1 MIVSLE
7 KVSKYYG
14 AELILKD
21 VTAAIQ
27 DKDRIGLVGPNGEGK
42 STLLNMIAADLDY
55 EEGEI
60 TLSSGATI
68 GYLKQNSGLS
78 NGRTI
83 QEEMRSVF
91 SDLLALGE
99 EVEQLHQQMAQH
111 HDDPA
116 VLEKLTALYA
126 KKQSLFEQREGYS
139 IDVKINMILSGMGF
153 ANYDRDTI
161 TDNLSGGEKTRL
173 AIAQLLLREPNLLI
187 LDEPTN
193 HLDFKTLGWLE
204 EYLSTYKG
212 ALLVV
217 SHDRYFLD
225 HLVGKIW
232 EVERTV
238 LTEYNGNYSSY
249 VKQKKERVERQL
261 KEYELQQAQ
270 IAHMEDYIARNLV
283 RATTSKMAKSRRTQ
297 LEHIER
303 IEKPQLWSKKASF
316 TFDYDEEPVK
326 DVLHAEDMAVSVGLA
341 DNRRTL
347 FQNLNI
353 DVLRGEKIA
362 FIGPNGVGKSSLLK
376 ALMGKIPA
384 EYKRLDWGRKVQI
397 SYYDQ
402 ENKQLSPEKKA
413 IDEIWDRFPD
423 MVETDV
429 RNILGRVLLSGED
442 VYKDVGQLSGGER
455 AKVAFAVMMLE
466 RGNVLIM
473 DEPTNHLDIASKE
486 MLEDALSSFTG
497 TLIMVSHDR
506 YLLNKIP
513 TKIIEMYPNGIEIYN
528 GRYDYYLEHRR
539 EPSEEKPVVKSDTSK
554 ENAQKY
560 HRSKQERAHQ
570 VAVQKRIA
578 LLEKMTEENEAK
590 IEELSAQMAQPE
602 IAADYQ
608 QVEEIC
614 RQIEELKQ
622 QNEAYSEEWLEL
634 CEEAN

>member
-7 KVSKYYG
+7 NVSKYYG

-21 VTAAIQ
+21 VNAAIQ
-27 DKDRIGLVGPNGEGK
+27 EKDRIGLVGPNGEGK
-42 STLLNMIAADLDY
+42 STLLNMIAANLDY

-60 TLSSGATI
+60 ILSSGASI

-78 NGRTI
+78 NGRSI
-83 QEEMRSVF
+83 QDEMRSVF
-91 SDLLALGE
+91 SELLALGE

-116 VLEKLTALYA
+116 TLEELTALYS
-126 KKQSLFEQREGYS
+126 KKQALFEQREGYS

-153 ANYDRDTI
+153 ANYDRNTI

-204 EYLSTYKG
+204 EYLNNYKG

-225 HLVGKIW
+225 HLVSKVW
-232 EVERTV
+232 EVERCS
-238 LTEYNGNYSSY
+238 LTEYSGNYSAY

-261 KEYELQQAQ
+261 KEYEIQQAQ

-303 IEKPQLWSKKASF
+303 IEKPQMWSKKASF

-341 DNRRTL
+341 DNRKVLCR
-347 FQNLNI
+347 NLNI

-376 ALMGKIPA
+376 ALMGMIPS
-384 EYKRLDWGRKVQI
+384 EYKRLDWGRKVKV

-402 ENKQLSPEKKA
+402 ENRQLSPEKKA
-413 IDEIWDRFPD
+413 IDEIWDRFPS

-442 VYKDVGQLSGGER
+442 VYKEVGQLSGGER

-486 MLEDALSSFTG
+486 MLEDALASFTG

-506 YLLNKIP
+506 YMLNKIP
-513 TKIIEMYPNGIEIYN
+513 TKIIEMHSNGIEIYN
-528 GRYDYYLEHRR
+528 GRYDYYLEHKR
-539 EPSEEKPVVKSDTSK
+539 EPVEVKAPVKSDASK

-578 LLEKMTEENEAK
+578 LLEKLIEEGETR
-590 IEELSAQMAQPE
+590 IEELSAQMAEPD

-608 QVEEIC
+608 KVDEICKTIEEI
-614 RQIEELKQ
+614 KS

-634 CEEAN
+634 CEETN

>member
-7 KVSKYYG
+7 HVSKYYG

-21 VTAAIQ
+21 VNAAIQ
-27 DKDRIGLVGPNGEGK
+27 EKDRIGLVGPNGEGK

-60 TLSSGATI
+60 ILSSGATI

-78 NGRTI
+78 NGRSI

-91 SDLLALGE
+91 SELLALGE

-116 VLEKLTALYA
+116 ALEELTALYS
-126 KKQSLFEQREGYS
+126 KKQALFEQREGYS

-153 ANYDRDTI
+153 ANYDRNTI

-204 EYLSTYKG
+204 EYLSSYKG

-232 EVERTV
+232 EVERCA
-238 LTEYNGNYSSY
+238 LAEYNGNYSSY

-261 KEYELQQAQ
+261 KEYEIQQAQ

-341 DNRRTL
+341 DNRKVLCR
-347 FQNLNI
+347 NLNI

-376 ALMGKIPA
+376 ALMGMIPS
-384 EYKRLDWGRKVQI
+384 EYKRLDWGRKVKI

-402 ENKQLSPEKKA
+402 ENKQLSPEKKV
-413 IDEIWDRFPD
+413 IDEIWDRFPS

-442 VYKDVGQLSGGER
+442 VYKEVGQLSGGER

-486 MLEDALSSFTG
+486 MLEDALASFTG

-506 YLLNKIP
+506 YMLNKIP
-513 TKIIEMYPNGIEIYN
+513 TKIIEMHANGIEIYN
-528 GRYDYYLEHRR
+528 GRYDYYLEHKR
-539 EPSEEKPVVKSDTSK
+539 EPAEVKAPAKSEASK
-554 ENAQKY
+554 ENSQKY

-578 LLEKMTEENEAK
+578 LLEKLIEEGETR
-590 IEELSAQMAQPE
+590 IEELSAQMAEPD

-608 QVEEIC
+608 KVDEICKTIEEI
-614 RQIEELKQ
+614 KS

>member
-1 MIVSLE
+1 MIVSIE
-7 KVSKYYG
+7 HVSKYYG

-21 VTAAIQ
+21 INAAIQ
-27 DKDRIGLVGPNGEGK
+27 EKDRIGLVGPNGEGK

-60 TLSSGATI
+60 VLSSGATI

-78 NGRTI
+78 NGRSI
-83 QEEMRSVF
+83 QEEMRGVF
-91 SDLLALGE
+91 ADLLALGE
-99 EVEQLHQQMAQH
+99 EVEELHQQMAEQH
-111 HDDPA
+111 DNPA
-116 VLEKLTALYA
+116 ALAELTALYS
-126 KKQSLFEQREGYS
+126 KKQALFEQKEGYS

-153 ANYDRDTI
+153 ANYDRNTI

-204 EYLSTYKG
+204 EYLSSYKG

-225 HLVGKIW
+225 HLVTKIW
-232 EVERTV
+232 EVERCS
-238 LTEYNGNYSSY
+238 LSEYKGNYSAY
-249 VKQKKERVERQL
+249 VKQKKERLERQL
-261 KEYELQQAQ
+261 KEYEIQQTQ
-270 IAHMEDYIARNLV
+270 IASMEDYIARNLV

-303 IEKPQLWSKKASF
+303 IEKPQMWSKKASF
-316 TFDYDEEPVK
+316 TFEYDEEPVK
-326 DVLHAEDMAVSVGLA
+326 DVLHAEDLCLSVGLGE
-341 DNRRTL
+341 NRKL
-347 FQNLNI
+347 LSQHLNI

-362 FIGPNGVGKSSLLK
+362 FIGPNGVGKSTLLK
-376 ALMGKIPA
+376 ALMGMLPC
-384 EYKRLDWGRKVQI
+384 EYRRLDWGRKVSI

-402 ENKQLSPEKKA
+402 ENRQLHPEKKA

-442 VYKDVGQLSGGER
+442 VYKEVGQLSGGER

-486 MLEDALSSFTG
+486 MLEDALASFTG

-506 YLLNKIP
+506 YMLNKIP
-513 TKIIEMYPNGIEIYN
+513 TKIIEMHKNGIEVYQ
-528 GRYDYYLEHRR
+528 GRYDYYLEHKR
-539 EPSEEKPVVKSDTSK
+539 EPVEEKPIVKSDASK
-554 ENAQKY
+554 ENSQKY

-578 LLEKMTEENEAK
+578 QLEKWIEEGENE
-590 IEELSAQMAQPE
+590 IESLSVQMAQPD

-608 QVEEIC
+608 KVDDIC
-614 RQIEELKQ
+614 KQIEEIKAK
-622 QNEAYSEEWLEL
+622 NEAYSEEWLEL

>member
-7 KVSKYYG
+7 HVSKYYG

-21 VTAAIQ
+21 INAAIQ
-27 DKDRIGLVGPNGEGK
+27 EKDRIGLVGPNGEGK

-60 TLSSGATI
+60 ILSSGATI

-78 NGRTI
+78 NGRSI

-91 SDLLALGE
+91 SELLALGE

-116 VLEKLTALYA
+116 ALEELTALYS
-126 KKQSLFEQREGYS
+126 KKQALFEQREGYS

-153 ANYDRDTI
+153 ANYDRNTI

-204 EYLSTYKG
+204 EYLNSYKG

-232 EVERTV
+232 EVERCA
-238 LTEYNGNYSSY
+238 LSEYNGNYSSY

-261 KEYELQQAQ
+261 KEYEIQQAQ

-341 DNRRTL
+341 DNRKVLCR
-347 FQNLNI
+347 NLNI

-376 ALMGKIPA
+376 ALMGMIPS
-384 EYKRLDWGRKVQI
+384 EYKRLDWGRKVKV

-413 IDEIWDRFPD
+413 IDEIWDRFPS

-442 VYKDVGQLSGGER
+442 VYKEVGQLSGGER

-473 DEPTNHLDIASKE
+473 DEPPNHLDIASKE
-486 MLEDALSSFTG
+486 MLEDALASFTG

-506 YLLNKIP
+506 YMLNKIP
-513 TKIIEMYPNGIEIYN
+513 TKIIEMHSNGIEVYN
-528 GRYDYYLEHRR
+528 GRYDYYLEHKR
-539 EPSEEKPVVKSDTSK
+539 EPAEVTHPVKSEASK
-554 ENAQKY
+554 ENSQKY

-578 LLEKMTEENEAK
+578 LLEKLIEEGETR
-590 IEELSAQMAQPE
+590 IEELSAQMAEPD

-608 QVEEIC
+608 KVDEICKMIEEI
-614 RQIEELKQ
+614 KG

-634 CEEAN
+634 CEEVN

>member
-7 KVSKYYG
+7 HVSKYYG

-21 VTAAIQ
+21 VNAAIQ
-27 DKDRIGLVGPNGEGK
+27 EKDRIGLVGPNGEGK

-60 TLSSGATI
+60 ILSSGATI

-78 NGRTI
+78 NGRSI

-91 SDLLALGE
+91 SELLALGE

-116 VLEKLTALYA
+116 ALEELTALYS
-126 KKQSLFEQREGYS
+126 KKQALFEQREGYS

-153 ANYDRDTI
+153 ANYDRNTI

-204 EYLSTYKG
+204 EYLSSYKG

-232 EVERTV
+232 EVERCA

-261 KEYELQQAQ
+261 KEYEIQQAQ

-341 DNRRTL
+341 DNRKVLCR
-347 FQNLNI
+347 NLNI

-376 ALMGKIPA
+376 ALMGMIPS
-384 EYKRLDWGRKVQI
+384 EYKRLDWGRKVKI

-413 IDEIWDRFPD
+413 IDEIWDRFPS

-442 VYKDVGQLSGGER
+442 VYKEVGQLSGGER

-486 MLEDALSSFTG
+486 MLEDALASFTG

-506 YLLNKIP
+506 YMLNKIP
-513 TKIIEMYPNGIEIYN
+513 TKIIEMHANGIEIYN
-528 GRYDYYLEHRR
+528 GRYDYYLEHKR
-539 EPSEEKPVVKSDTSK
+539 EPVEVKAPAKSETSK
-554 ENAQKY
+554 ENSQKY

-578 LLEKMTEENEAK
+578 LLEKLIEEGETR
-590 IEELSAQMAQPE
+590 IEELSAQMAEPD

-608 QVEEIC
+608 KVDEICKTIEEI
-614 RQIEELKQ
+614 KS

>member
-7 KVSKYYG
+7 HVSKYYG

-27 DKDRIGLVGPNGEGK
+27 DRDRIGLVGPNGEGK
-42 STLLNMIAADLDY
+42 STLLNMIAAGLEY

-60 TLSSGATI
+60 ILSSGASI
-68 GYLKQNSGLS
+68 GYLRQNSGLS

-83 QEEMRSVF
+83 QEEMRGVF
-91 SDLLALGE
+91 SELLALGE

-116 VLEKLTALYA
+116 ILEELTAQYS
-126 KKQSLFEQREGYS
+126 KKQALFEQKEGYS

-153 ANYDRDTI
+153 ANYDRNTI

-204 EYLSTYKG
+204 EYLATYKG

-225 HLVGKIW
+225 HLVGKVW
-232 EVERTV
+232 EVERTI

-283 RATTSKMAKSRRTQ
+283 RATTSKMAKSRRAQ

-303 IEKPQLWSKKASF
+303 IEKPQLWSKKATF

-326 DVLHAEDMAVSVGLA
+326 DVLHAEGMAISVGLA
-341 DNRRTL
+341 ENRKTL
-347 FQNLNI
+347 CQNLDI

-376 ALMGKIPA
+376 ALMGMIPS
-384 EYKRLDWGRKVQI
+384 EYKRLDWGRKVKV

-402 ENKQLSPEKKA
+402 ENRQLSPEKRA
-413 IDEIWDRFPD
+413 IDEIWDRFPS

-442 VYKDVGQLSGGER
+442 VYKEVGQLSGGER

-486 MLEDALSSFTG
+486 MLEDALASFTG

-506 YLLNKIP
+506 YMLNKIP
-513 TKIIEMYPNGIEIYN
+513 TKIIEMHANGIEIYN

-539 EPSEEKPVVKSDTSK
+539 EPLEVKAPKKTEASV

-578 LLEKMTEENEAK
+578 LLEKMIADGESEIEA
-590 IEELSAQMAQPE
+590 LSAQMAEPD

-608 QVEEIC
+608 KVDEIC
-614 RQIEELKQ
+614 QKIEAIKS
-622 QNEAYSEEWLEL
+622 QNEEYSEEWLLL
-634 CEEAN
+634 CDEIN

>member
-7 KVSKYYG
+7 HVSKYYG

-21 VTAAIQ
+21 ITTSIQ

-68 GYLKQNSGLS
+68 GYLRQNSGLS
-78 NGRTI
+78 NGRSI

-99 EVEQLHQQMAQH
+99 EVEQLHQQMALH
-111 HDDPA
+111 HDEPEL
-116 VLEKLTALYA
+116 LEKLTALYSQ
-126 KKQSLFEQREGYS
+126 KQALFEQREGYS

-153 ANYDRDTI
+153 SNYDRNTV

-204 EYLSTYKG
+204 EYLQSYKG

-225 HLVGKIW
+225 HLVNKIW
-232 EVERTV
+232 EIERCA
-238 LTEYNGNYSSY
+238 LSEYNGNYSSY

-261 KEYELQQAQ
+261 KEYEMQQQQ
-270 IAHMEDYIARNLV
+270 IASMEDFVARNLV
-283 RATTSKMAKSRRTQ
+283 RATTSKMAKSRRNA
-297 LEHIER
+297 LERMER

-316 TFDYDEEPVK
+316 SFEYDEEPVK
-326 DVLHAEDMAVSVGLA
+326 DVLHAEGMAIFVGLGE
-341 DNRRTL
+341 NRKTL
-347 FQNLNI
+347 CQNLNI

-376 ALMGKIPA
+376 ALMGLIPC
-384 EYKRLDWGRKVQI
+384 EYRRLDWGRKVKI

-402 ENKQLSPEKKA
+402 ENRQLSPEKRA
-413 IDEIWDRFPD
+413 IDEIWDRFPA
-423 MVETDV
+423 MVETEV

-442 VYKDVGQLSGGER
+442 VYKEVSQLSGGER

-466 RGNVLIM
+466 RGNVLVM

-486 MLEDALSSFTG
+486 MLEDALDSFTG

-513 TKIIEMYPNGIEIYN
+513 TKIIEMHPSGLEIYN

-539 EPSEEKPVVKSDTSK
+539 EPEVKAPEKNEASK

-578 LLEKMTEENEAK
+578 LLEKMTEENESLVEELTAQMALPDVASDYQKVEEICQK
-590 IEELSAQMAQPE
+590 IEEL
-602 IAADYQ
+602 
-608 QVEEIC
+608 
-614 RQIEELKQ
+614 KK
-622 QNEAYSEEWLEL
+622 QNEAYSEEWLLL
-634 CEEAN
+634 CEDLD

>member
-7 KVSKYYG
+7 NVSKYYG

-21 VTAAIQ
+21 INAAIQ
-27 DKDRIGLVGPNGEGK
+27 EKDRIGLVGPNGEGK

-60 TLSSGATI
+60 ILSSGATI

-78 NGRTI
+78 NGRSI

-91 SDLLALGE
+91 SELLALGE

-111 HDDPA
+111 HDDPSA
-116 VLEKLTALYA
+116 LEELTALYS
-126 KKQSLFEQREGYS
+126 KKQALFEQREGYS

-153 ANYDRDTI
+153 ANYDRNTI
-161 TDNLSGGEKTRL
+161 TDNLSGGENTRL

-204 EYLSTYKG
+204 EYLSSYKG

-225 HLVGKIW
+225 HLVGRIW
-232 EVERTV
+232 EVERCA
-238 LTEYNGNYSSY
+238 LTEFNGNYSSY

-261 KEYELQQAQ
+261 KEYEIQQAQ

-341 DNRRTL
+341 DNRKVLCR
-347 FQNLNI
+347 NLNI

-376 ALMGKIPA
+376 ALMGMIPSD
-384 EYKRLDWGRKVQI
+384 YKRLDWGRKVKV

-413 IDEIWDRFPD
+413 IDEIWDRFPS
-423 MVETDV
+423 MVETEV

-442 VYKDVGQLSGGER
+442 VYKEVGQLSGGER

-486 MLEDALSSFTG
+486 MLEDALASFTG

-506 YLLNKIP
+506 YMLNKIP
-513 TKIIEMYPNGIEIYN
+513 TKIIEMHSNGIEIYN
-528 GRYDYYLEHRR
+528 GRYDYYLEHKR
-539 EPSEEKPVVKSDTSK
+539 EPVEVKTNVKSEASK
-554 ENAQKY
+554 ENSQKY

-578 LLEKMTEENEAK
+578 LLEKLIEEGETR
-590 IEELSAQMAQPE
+590 IEELSAQMAEPD

-608 QVEEIC
+608 KVDEICKTIEEI
-614 RQIEELKQ
+614 KS

-634 CEEAN
+634 CEEV

>member
-116 VLEKLTALYA
+116 VLEELTALYA

-153 ANYDRDTI
+153 ANYDRNTI

-347 FQNLNI
+347 FRNLNI

-486 MLEDALSSFTG
+486 MLEDALASFTG

>member
-60 TLSSGATI
+60 ILSSGATI

-116 VLEKLTALYA
+116 VLEELTALYA

-347 FQNLNI
+347 FRNLNI

-486 MLEDALSSFTG
+486 ILEDALNSYTG
-497 TLIMVSHDR
+497 TILYVSHDR
-506 YLLNKIP
+506 YFINRTATRILELCGK
-513 TKIIEMYPNGIEIYN
+513 EFYN
-528 GRYDYYLEHRR
+528 YAGNYDYYLEKKITPSQEVIVKIETETESKLDWKAQKEEQARQRKR
-539 EPSEEKPVVKSDTSK
+539 ENDLKKCEDLIADLEEKLAD
-554 ENAQKY
+554 
-560 HRSKQERAHQ
+560 
-570 VAVQKRIA
+570 
-578 LLEKMTEENEAK
+578 
-590 IEELSAQMAQPE
+590 IEEKMAQPE
-602 IAADYQ
+602 ISCNSA
-608 QVEEIC
+608 
-614 RQIEELKQ
+614 ELGKLTKEQ
-622 QNEAYSEEWLEL
+622 SALQAKLDEQMEL
-634 CEEAN
+634 WETLA

>member
-60 TLSSGATI
+60 ILSSGATI

-116 VLEKLTALYA
+116 VLEELTALYA

-153 ANYDRDTI
+153 ANYDRNTI

-486 MLEDALSSFTG
+486 MLEDALASFTG

-539 EPSEEKPVVKSDTSK
+539 EPSEEKPVVKSDASK

>member
-1 MIVSLE
+1 M
-7 KVSKYYG
+7 
-14 AELILKD
+14 
-21 VTAAIQ
+21 
-27 DKDRIGLVGPNGEGK
+27 
-42 STLLNMIAADLDY
+42 
-55 EEGEI
+55 
-60 TLSSGATI
+60 
-68 GYLKQNSGLS
+68 
-78 NGRTI
+78 
-83 QEEMRSVF
+83 
-91 SDLLALGE
+91 
-99 EVEQLHQQMAQH
+99 
-111 HDDPA
+111 
-116 VLEKLTALYA
+116 
-126 KKQSLFEQREGYS
+126 
-139 IDVKINMILSGMGF
+139 
-153 ANYDRDTI
+153 
-161 TDNLSGGEKTRL
+161 
-173 AIAQLLLREPNLLI
+173 
-187 LDEPTN
+187 DEPTN

-204 EYLSTYKG
+204 EYLSSYKG

-232 EVERTV
+232 EVERCA

-261 KEYELQQAQ
+261 KEYEIQQAQ

-341 DNRRTL
+341 DNRKVLCR
-347 FQNLNI
+347 NLNI

-376 ALMGKIPA
+376 ALMGMIPS
-384 EYKRLDWGRKVQI
+384 EYKRLDWGRKVKI

-413 IDEIWDRFPD
+413 IDEIWDRFPS

-442 VYKDVGQLSGGER
+442 VYKEVGQLSGGER

-486 MLEDALSSFTG
+486 MLEDALASFTG

-506 YLLNKIP
+506 YMLNKIP
-513 TKIIEMYPNGIEIYN
+513 TKIIEMHANGIEIYN
-528 GRYDYYLEHRR
+528 GRYDYYLEHKR
-539 EPSEEKPVVKSDTSK
+539 EPAEVKAPAKSEASK
-554 ENAQKY
+554 ENSQKY

-578 LLEKMTEENEAK
+578 LLEKLIEEGETR
-590 IEELSAQMAQPE
+590 IEELSAQMAEPD

-608 QVEEIC
+608 KVDEICKTIEEI
-614 RQIEELKQ
+614 KS

>member
-7 KVSKYYG
+7 HVSKYYG

-21 VTAAIQ
+21 VNAAIQ
-27 DKDRIGLVGPNGEGK
+27 EKDRIGLVGPNGEGK
-42 STLLNMIAADLDY
+42 STLLNMIAAGLDY

-60 TLSSGATI
+60 IVSSGATI

-91 SDLLALGE
+91 SDLLALGD

-116 VLEKLTALYA
+116 VLEELTALYSQ
-126 KKQSLFEQREGYS
+126 KQALFEQREGYS

-153 ANYDRDTI
+153 ANYDRNTI

-225 HLVGKIW
+225 HLVSKVW
-232 EVERTV
+232 EVERCA
-238 LTEYNGNYSSY
+238 LSEYNGNYSAY
-249 VKQKKERVERQL
+249 VRQKKERVERQL
-261 KEYELQQAQ
+261 KEYELQQQQ

-283 RATTSKMAKSRRTQ
+283 RATTSKMAKSRRAQ

-316 TFDYDEEPVK
+316 TFDYDDEPVK
-326 DVLHAEDMAVSVGLA
+326 DVLHAEDMAISVGLGE
-341 DNRRTL
+341 NRKTL
-347 FQNLNI
+347 CRNLNI

-376 ALMGKIPA
+376 ALMGMIPS
-384 EYKRLDWGRKVQI
+384 EYKRLDWGRKVSI

-402 ENKQLSPEKKA
+402 ENRQLHPEKKA

-486 MLEDALSSFTG
+486 MLEDALDSFTG

-506 YLLNKIP
+506 YMLNKIP
-513 TKIIEMYPNGIEIYN
+513 TKIIEMHPNGIEVYN
-528 GRYDYYLEHRR
+528 GRYDYYLEHKR
-539 EPSEEKPVVKSDTSK
+539 EPQEIKAPKKSEAAV

-570 VAVQKRIA
+570 VQVQKRIA
-578 LLEKMTEENEAK
+578 LLEKMTEENEAL
-590 IEELSAQMAQPE
+590 IEELSTQMAQPD

-608 QVEEIC
+608 KVDEIC
-614 RQIEELKQ
+614 KQIEELKN
-622 QNEAYSEEWLEL
+622 QNEAYSEEWLLL
-634 CEEAN
+634 CEEA

>member
-7 KVSKYYG
+7 HVSKYYG

-21 VTAAIQ
+21 ITTSIQ

-68 GYLKQNSGLS
+68 GYLRQNSGLS
-78 NGRTI
+78 NGRSI

-99 EVEQLHQQMAQH
+99 EVEQLHQQMALH
-111 HDDPA
+111 HDEPEL
-116 VLEKLTALYA
+116 LEKLTALYSQ
-126 KKQSLFEQREGYS
+126 KQALFEQREGYS

-153 ANYDRDTI
+153 SNYDRNTV

-204 EYLSTYKG
+204 EYLQSYKG

-225 HLVGKIW
+225 HLVNKIW
-232 EVERTV
+232 EIERCA
-238 LTEYNGNYSSY
+238 LSEYNGNYSSY

-261 KEYELQQAQ
+261 KEYEMQQQQ
-270 IAHMEDYIARNLV
+270 IASMEDFVARNLV
-283 RATTSKMAKSRRTQ
+283 RATTSKMAKSRRNA
-297 LEHIER
+297 LERMER

-316 TFDYDEEPVK
+316 SFEYDEEPVK
-326 DVLHAEDMAVSVGLA
+326 DVLHAEGMAIFVGLGE
-341 DNRRTL
+341 NRKTL
-347 FQNLNI
+347 CQNLNI

-376 ALMGKIPA
+376 ALMGLIPC
-384 EYKRLDWGRKVQI
+384 EYRRLDWGRKVKI

-402 ENKQLSPEKKA
+402 ENRQLSPEKRA
-413 IDEIWDRFPD
+413 IDEIWDRFPA
-423 MVETDV
+423 MVETEV

-442 VYKDVGQLSGGER
+442 VYKEVSQLSGGER

-466 RGNVLIM
+466 RGNVLVM
-473 DEPTNHLDIASKE
+473 DEPTNHFDIASKD
-486 MLEDALSSFTG
+486 MLEDALDSFTG

-513 TKIIEMYPNGIEIYN
+513 TKIIEMHPSGLEIYN

-539 EPSEEKPVVKSDTSK
+539 EPEVKAPEKNEASK

-578 LLEKMTEENEAK
+578 LLEKMTEENESLVEELTAQMALPDVASDYQKVEEICQK
-590 IEELSAQMAQPE
+590 IEEL
-602 IAADYQ
+602 
-608 QVEEIC
+608 
-614 RQIEELKQ
+614 KK
-622 QNEAYSEEWLEL
+622 QNEAYSEEWLLL
-634 CEEAN
+634 CEDLD